1 MGYKT
6 NTKEYERILKKYS
19 NDIYRIAL
27 LKMKNVSEAE
37 DIFQNVFIKL
47 YTCDK
52 TFESDMHIKA
62 WLLKVTVNECINTL
76 KSTWNSKVVKS
87 VNDNCEFDDNSSI
100 TTIDNATGDSS
111 HGLTSTSYMPLN
123 TSTYKEFDID
133 SMYVWETVARLPQK
147 YRDVIYLFY
156 HEQYSTEE
164 IADILDISTPNVRT
178 RLKRAREILRKEV
191 KDYEF

>member
-1 MGYKT
+1 MGYK
-6 NTKEYERILKKYS
+6 NNVKEYERILKMYS

-76 KSTWNSKVVKS
+76 KSSWNSKVIKS
-87 VNDNCEFDDNSSI
+87 VNDNCKFDDNSSI
-100 TTIDNATGDSS
+100 TSTDNISGRSS
-111 HGLTSTSYMPLN
+111 HDLVNTSYTPLN
-123 TSTYKEFDID
+123 TSTYNEFDID
-133 SMYVWETVARLPQK
+133 SMYVWETVASLPQK

-156 HEQYSTEE
+156 HEQYSTDE
-164 IADILDISTPNVRT
+164 IAEILDISTPNVRT

>member
-1 MGYKT
+1 MGYK
-6 NTKEYERILKKYS
+6 NNVKEYERILKMYS

-76 KSTWNSKVVKS
+76 KSSWNSKVIKS
-87 VNDNCEFDDNSSI
+87 VNDNCKFDDNSSI
-100 TTIDNATGDSS
+100 TSTDNISGRSS
-111 HGLTSTSYMPLN
+111 HDLVNTSYTPLN
-123 TSTYKEFDID
+123 TSTYSEFDID
-133 SMYVWETVARLPQK
+133 SMYVWETVASLPQK

-156 HEQYSTEE
+156 HEQYSTDE
-164 IADILDISTPNVRT
+164 IAEILDISTPNVRT